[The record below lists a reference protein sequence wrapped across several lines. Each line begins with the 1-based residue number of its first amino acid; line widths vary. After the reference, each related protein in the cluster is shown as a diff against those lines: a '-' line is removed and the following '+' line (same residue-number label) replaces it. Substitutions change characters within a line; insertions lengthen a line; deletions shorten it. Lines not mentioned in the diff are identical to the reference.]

1 MPEFL
6 KRCGLD
12 EARALAVTMDNQ
24 LRVDDVTRTA
34 RALRADLKIIA
45 RARDERHAQKL
56 YALGVTE
63 AVPETI
69 ESSLQLG
76 EALLVETG
84 VPMGLAIAS
93 VHERRD
99 GFRKLLGRPNRKEQL
114 DLARKRLR
122 REKTIS

>member
-1 MPEFL
+1 
-6 KRCGLD
+6 
-12 EARALAVTMDNQ
+12 MDNQ
-24 LRVDDVTRTA
+24 VRVDDVTKNA

-56 YALGVTE
+56 YTLGVTE

-84 VPMGLAIAS
+84 VPMGLVIAS

-99 GFRKLLGRPNRKEQL
+99 AFRKLLGRPNRKEQL
-114 DLARKRLR
+114 DLGEEAPAP
-122 REKTIS
+122 REDAVS